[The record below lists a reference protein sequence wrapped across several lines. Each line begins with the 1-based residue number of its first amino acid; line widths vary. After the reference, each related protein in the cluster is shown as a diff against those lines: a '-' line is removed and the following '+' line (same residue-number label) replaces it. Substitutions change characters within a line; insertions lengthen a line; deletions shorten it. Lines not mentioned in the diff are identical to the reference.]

1 MVAMIVS
8 SLVYL
13 ILAAPLAGL
22 LINTAGRR
30 RFPDYLTGSLATLAV
45 SISAICSWLL
55 FFQLSGEVFEWTLY
69 TWIEIG
75 LFSVDFGFYV
85 DWLTGLMLITVTTVS
100 SCVHFYSMEYM
111 EQDDGYSRFFIY
123 LNLFVFAML
132 VLVTASNLLMMFIG
146 WEGVGLCSYLLIG
159 FWYEKESARK
169 AGRKAFIVNRIGD
182 FCFLIGMFL
191 LVSHAGTLHF
201 ALLEGVVDTLPG
213 NVVFWIALSL
223 FGGAVGKS
231 AQFPLYVWLPDAM
244 EGPTP
249 VSSLIHAAT
258 MVTAGV
264 YLIAR
269 LSFLYDLV
277 PGVGAIIAVVGAFTA
292 LFAATMALVHPD
304 MKRILAYSTVSQLGY
319 MFVAVGLGSYAA
331 GIFHLMTHAF
341 FKGLLF
347 LMAGSVMHG
356 LSGELNIF
364 KMGGLARSM
373 PWTAAMAMIGG
384 LGLAGIPPLAG
395 FWSKDEILLATLREG
410 SLFHGTIFVVLALG
424 ALLTA
429 FYTFRMIFVAFWGR
443 GETEGHECGPWMKGS
458 MGVLAIGT
466 ILGGFFTVWTY
477 ELVGHA
483 HKSHAS
489 AHTVVITT
497 SVLVAILGV
506 AGAYLIYQSRW
517 LSADRLQQVLSP
529 MHKLLDNQYYVDE
542 IYRRIIVRPL
552 NRVSVVF
559 WRVLD
564 EIIIDGGIRL
574 GALMVEIS
582 GLVGRFIQTGYTR
595 HYLFYLSGAIMLILS
610 ILGWIL

>member
-1 MVAMIVS
+1 MVVS